1 MPLTMAKAGETV
13 TIQKIT
19 GKDEV
24 RLHLAELGFVVGE
37 TITVVSEISGTI
49 ETKNTVRY
57 LVSIINLVVVLLSIN
72 DNFLIIQDNDQ
83 FGKYYFKGSPQGGPS
98 LLPYALTLFYIHII
112 HILKFVLFCQIRPIL

>member
-1 MPLTMAKAGETV
+1 MLPMMEMMYTCHSGRPSPTPMGIAP
-13 TIQKIT
+13 
-19 GKDEV
+19 
-24 RLHLAELGFVVGE
+24 R
-37 TITVVSEISGTI
+37 SSISGTI

-83 FGKYYFKGSPQGGPS
+83 FGKYYFKGSPQGELS
-98 LLPYALTLFYIHII
+98 LLPYGLTLFYI